1 MTDLKIVTAVMVVAG
16 IIVNFVDRLYP
27 PRSRWMRWLAW
38 FLGSVPAVL
47 YIVLD
52 YLQQSRRFQ

>member
-1 MTDLKIVTAVMVVAG
+1 MTDLKRMTAVMVVAG
-16 IIVNFVDRLYP
+16 IIVNFIDRWYS
-27 PRSRWMRWLAW
+27 PRSRSMRWLAW

-52 YLQQSRRFQ
+52 YLQQARRFQ